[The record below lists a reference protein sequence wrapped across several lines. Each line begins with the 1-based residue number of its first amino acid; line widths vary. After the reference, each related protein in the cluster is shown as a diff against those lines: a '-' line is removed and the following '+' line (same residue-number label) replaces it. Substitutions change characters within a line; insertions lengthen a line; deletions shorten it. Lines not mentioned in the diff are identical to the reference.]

1 MIQPASVVCAGILVA
16 DLFVPLL
23 ERLPRAGELVATEDF
38 LFQPGGCAANTAIVL
53 AKLGVSVS
61 VSGKVGN
68 DSFGD
73 AVVHELQANGVQTDA
88 LSRSSS
94 YNTSKTVILPVV
106 GEDRRYIHTIGANAD
121 FMVDDIDLTLA
132 EQAQVFAL
140 GGYFVLPKLES
151 RRLIELLAGLRKGGV
166 HTVLDIIVPTSS
178 HHPTLDDL
186 RPILPHIDV
195 FMPNS
200 AEAAMLT
207 GETDPQKQ
215 AELFLQA
222 GCAIAIITRGGD
234 GALLMSTQKT
244 LEGSGS
250 SRRSRGCLGCRR
262 RFCRGLYCGPSGTVA
277 AGRCLA
283 FRQRDRRFSLYKA
296 RLYRRR
302 FHTKRGR
309 DVCPNTSVAYCVP
322 LRDTCL
328 AMERSISS

>member
-23 ERLPRAGELVATEDF
+23 ERLPEAGELVATEDF
-38 LFQPGGCAANTAIVL
+38 LFQPGGCAANTAITL

-61 VSGKVGN
+61 VSGKVGH
-68 DSFGD
+68 DPFGD
-73 AVVHELQANGVQTDA
+73 AVAHELQVNGVQTDA
-88 LSRSSS
+88 LRRSSS

-121 FMVDDIDLTLA
+121 FMVDDIDLALA
-132 EQAQVFAL
+132 EQARVFAL

-151 RRLIELLAGLRKGGV
+151 LPLIELLAGLRKRGV
-166 HTVLDIIVPTSS
+166 CTILDIVVPAST
-178 HHPTLDDL
+178 HHPTLDNL

-200 AEAAMLT
+200 VEATMLT

-234 GALLMSTQKT
+234 GALLMSTQQT
-244 LEGSGS
+244 LAAPAFPVEVVDVSGAGDAFAAGFIVGLLEQLPPEDALRFAS
-250 SRRSRGCLGCRR
+250 VIGASACTKLGCTDGVFTRKEVEAYVQTHP
-262 RFCRGLYCGPSGTVA
+262 LPIA
-277 AGRCLA
+277 
-283 FRQRDRRFSLYKA
+283 SL
-296 RLYRRR
+296 
-302 FHTKRGR
+302 
-309 DVCPNTSVAYCVP
+309 
-322 LRDTCL
+322 
-328 AMERSISS
+328 

>member
-23 ERLPRAGELVATEDF
+23 DRLPGAGELVATEDF
-38 LFQPGGCAANTAIVL
+38 LFQPGGCAANTAISL

-73 AVVHELQANGVQTDA
+73 AVARELQVNGVQTGT
-88 LSRSSS
+88 LKRSSNYS
-94 YNTSKTVILPVV
+94 TSKTVILPVA

-121 FMVDDIDLTLA
+121 FMVDDIDLASA

-151 RRLIELLAGLRKGGV
+151 PRLIELLAGLRKRGV
-166 HTVLDIIVPTSS
+166 RTVLDIIVPTST

-200 AEAAMLT
+200 GEATMLT
-207 GETDPQKQ
+207 GETDPQRQ

-222 GCAIAIITRGGD
+222 GCATAIITRGSD
-234 GALLMSTQKT
+234 GALLMNKQKT
-244 LEGSGS
+244 LEAPSLPVEVVDVSGAGDAFAAGFIVGLLEQWPPEDALRFAS
-250 SRRSRGCLGCRR
+250 VIGASACTKLGCT
-262 RFCRGLYCGPSGTVA
+262 SGVFTRKEAETYVQTHP
-277 AGRCLA
+277 LPIV
-283 FRQRDRRFSLYKA
+283 SL
-296 RLYRRR
+296 
-302 FHTKRGR
+302 
-309 DVCPNTSVAYCVP
+309 
-322 LRDTCL
+322 
-328 AMERSISS
+328 